1 MNNESK
7 NGIVEI
13 IGGNNFERLSREF
26 DRETQLQDIPD
37 EILALI
43 SSVDVTTRDYAND
56 RNAVVSIAFITFAY
70 KMADKVQHAKYGSND
85 ILLLKVLAKNEVS
98 RRKGKAISENE
109 LWDAPVY
116 DLITGEVGEK
126 IRETRFMTNPA

>member
-13 IGGNNFERLSREF
+13 IGGNNFEWLSREF

-56 RNAVVSIAFITFAY
+56 RNAVVSIAFITFA
-70 KMADKVQHAKYGSND
+70 G
-85 ILLLKVLAKNEVS
+85 E
-98 RRKGKAISENE
+98 AISENE

>member
-1 MNNESK
+1 MNSESK

-13 IGGNNFERLSREF
+13 IGSNNFDWLSREF

-37 EILALI
+37 EILALV
-43 SSVDVTTRDYAND
+43 SSVDITTRDYARN

-70 KMADKVQHAKYGSND
+70 KMADKVQHPKYGSND
-85 ILLLKVLAKNEVS
+85 ILLLKVLTKNELS
-98 RRKGKAISENE
+98 RRKGKALSKNR
-109 LWDAPVY
+109 LWDAPLY
-116 DLITGEVGEK
+116 ELITGEVGEK